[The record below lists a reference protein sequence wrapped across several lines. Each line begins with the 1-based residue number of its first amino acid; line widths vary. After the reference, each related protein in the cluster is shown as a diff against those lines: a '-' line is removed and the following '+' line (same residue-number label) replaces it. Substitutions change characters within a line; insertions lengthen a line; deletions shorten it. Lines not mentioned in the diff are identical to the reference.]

1 MIAKEQIEAAL
12 VEVAVKELDEGMS
25 SVLEQAGVDV
35 NDLRQVAIQQCLDV
49 ADDLVDAIRR
59 DTGTTVTSGT
69 AMLIVSKLAA
79 EMGLGFSAGLKMGR
93 KDFELPEVVNAQR
106 SMTEVLEEAEV
117 QPVSDDEEEAAAAQ
131 LLVAIKRELKG
142 LETARLRLTRPLND
156 HVSMIN
162 AEFRPGKAL
171 LEEAEQVLK
180 RRISNYRRRLDEQR
194 RVEVQRQLEAA
205 RAREAEEA
213 AAIREAEEAAADDA
227 EVVDAQPVV
236 EDTPTPTSVPVPERL
251 AAPPPAAGPQ
261 HRRVQGGG
269 SVTAT
274 RVWKFEI
281 EDESQV
287 PRDYLVV
294 DERSIREA
302 VAAGVREIAGVRI
315 FEDVSVA
322 VNTR

>member
-1 MIAKEQIEAAL
+1 MGESE
-12 VEVAVKELDEGMS
+12 ETTT
-25 SVLEQAGVDV
+25 
-35 NDLRQVAIQQCLDV
+35 
-49 ADDLVDAIRR
+49 LVDLSR
-59 DTGTTVTSGT
+59 DVK
-69 AMLIVSKLAA
+69 A
-79 EMGLGFSAGLKMGR
+79 
-93 KDFELPEVVNAQR
+93 LPEVVNAQR

-236 EDTPTPTSVPVPERL
+236 EDTPTPTSESAPTPVPVPERL